1 MNPHLKYRSNNAFS
15 WTRADMLL
23 LIYDRAV
30 TALQDGVRC
39 LESRTRH
46 EAARP
51 EDAILDPDLNRAR
64 CAVHRAI
71 VAISEGLNPD
81 LGEVPTNIMRLCI
94 FVIDQTRTD
103 SLPGWQSSLRVI
115 QTLREGFLAVAD
127 DARIME
133 HSGHIPGLDV
143 TSN

>member
-23 LIYDRAV
+23 LIYERAV

-39 LESRTRH
+39 LESRTRR

-51 EDAILDPDLNRAR
+51 EDADLNHAR
-64 CAVHRAI
+64 NAVQRAI

-103 SLPGWQSSLRVI
+103 SLTGWQSSFRVI

-127 DARIME
+127 DARLME
-133 HSGHIPGLDV
+133 HSGRIPGLDV